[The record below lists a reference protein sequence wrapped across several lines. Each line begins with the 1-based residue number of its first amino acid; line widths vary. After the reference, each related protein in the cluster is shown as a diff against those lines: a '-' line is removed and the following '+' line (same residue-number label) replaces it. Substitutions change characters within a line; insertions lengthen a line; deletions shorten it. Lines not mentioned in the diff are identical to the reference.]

1 MYPCLSGFPL
11 SLSLLL
17 LRSLSP
23 PTLPV
28 HPFREIFVLSSLL
41 QPRARSLWTSPI
53 VSRSSNDRTWK
64 ECFCCN
70 MLAKPNIR
78 PAVMFPFII
87 SRSMNH
93 FFFLDFSI
101 VFESL
106 LSYIVNPFAI
116 PNIREISRFHDVVD
130 ATPYYAIPSV
140 WCCKRDI
147 CKTVYTNAR
156 TEIK

>member
-23 PTLPV
+23 PCP
-28 HPFREIFVLSSLL
+28 PLSRNLCAIVAPPAACKIALNVADRFSFIKRQDLKRMFLL
-41 QPRARSLWTSPI
+41 
-53 VSRSSNDRTWK
+53 VG
-64 ECFCCN
+64 N